1 MAIATAALINL
12 GIQGAIAGVQY
23 YQGREKQKEADLAAQ
38 RAAAKLAGIE
48 EADEVSS
55 LQVPTLGAELARQEL
70 GQQFATSV
78 AAAQSA
84 GAAGVLGGIP
94 SLANLGADKALDIAA
109 QLDALEKQRDQFVA
123 QQLQARATREVAAE
137 RQLVGMELA
146 GAQQASAAAR
156 MQQQQAGIGFAQGA
170 GETAAAYIKAQP
182 LYELSRDAAEKAA
195 ISEAKTAM
203 EESLTKAPKPPVL
216 DISSPLVESELIQPP
231 SMPEPTVDTQ
241 QIKRNPLTSG
251 YEGLL
256 EMGMRVGREMSP
268 KTQGMSYL
276 FQPPIGLGG

>member
-48 EADEVSS
+48 EADEVSD
-55 LQVPTLGAELARQEL
+55 LQVPTFGAELARQSL

-78 AAAQSA
+78 EAAKSA
-84 GAAGVLGGIP
+84 GATGVLGGIP

-123 QQLQARATREVAAE
+123 QQLQARATRQVAAE
-137 RQLVGMELA
+137 RQLVGMELT

-182 LYELSRDAAEKAA
+182 LYELSKDKGTSGDGAAMSGVNAGILSRSTDSTPEFN
-195 ISEAKTAM
+195 TP
-203 EESLTKAPKPPVL
+203 LPPKPL
-216 DISSPLVESELIQPP
+216 
-231 SMPEPTVDTQ
+231 
-241 QIKRNPLTSG
+241 
-251 YEGLL
+251 
-256 EMGMRVGREMSP
+256 GM
-268 KTQGMSYL
+268 
-276 FQPPIGLGG
+276 GLGIGQGVNSGLGVMEYNDTFDYLNKPVPVRPLGMGPGIGQPITFGE